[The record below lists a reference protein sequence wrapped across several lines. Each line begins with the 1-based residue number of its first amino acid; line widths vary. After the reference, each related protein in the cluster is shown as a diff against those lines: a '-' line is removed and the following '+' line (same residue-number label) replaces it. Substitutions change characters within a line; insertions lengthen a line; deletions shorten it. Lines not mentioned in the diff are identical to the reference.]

1 MCPDKIS
8 LTEYAARLKSETVF
22 ARNPYGQSL
31 VVTAAEGDGLLSVV
45 CNLPENPIKGWSV
58 VKVTIENGNFVD
70 EGGTYFTLQGA
81 LKKHCNLLGLPF
93 EGESIDDYS

>member
-1 MCPDKIS
+1 MQRVAS
-8 LTEYAARLKSETVF
+8 GE
-22 ARNPYGQSL
+22 
-31 VVTAAEGDGLLSVV
+31 
-45 CNLPENPIKGWSV
+45 W
-58 VKVTIENGNFVD
+58 VTIENGNFVH